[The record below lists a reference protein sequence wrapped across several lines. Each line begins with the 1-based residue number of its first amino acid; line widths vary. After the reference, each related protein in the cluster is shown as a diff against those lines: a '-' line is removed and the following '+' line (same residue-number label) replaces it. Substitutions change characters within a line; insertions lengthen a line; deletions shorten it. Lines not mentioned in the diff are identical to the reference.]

1 MSAFEGYARDLASEL
16 RHHRHSDAAVEDI
29 LLEIMGDPAIDTG
42 NPEATLGPAKDLA
55 ASYGKGTHRSRGFVV
70 MSAAAAIAIGI
81 GVLKLIA
88 SFVLG
93 VEVPLTSTLMI
104 YGTAILIFIVGVG
117 VAAALDRRLP
127 EAVLEQVRRA
137 AAKV

>member
-1 MSAFEGYARDLASEL
+1 
-16 RHHRHSDAAVEDI
+16 
-29 LLEIMGDPAIDTG
+29 
-42 NPEATLGPAKDLA
+42 
-55 ASYGKGTHRSRGFVV
+55 